1 MRYSTWL
8 AGLFVVVG
16 TNICLGQAQK
26 LRQVIHDTGATCNTA
41 AVFRIRVFR
50 GKETDDSSPQSERI
64 YFQIRTRPEPKA
76 SDNVLLVW
84 LGRTTHVDMHSGEM
98 HVGPHK
104 ELHARVKDRIFA
116 SNVSNQLLPFSPRE
130 ITPLQEEEA
139 YAKLITSA
147 GRRADMNPL
156 ALPFLTTDAFYSEN
170 YDLPAVKSRFR
181 LLQLAYEDKEE
192 WRSVW
197 TYPKN
202 GNVVEVRL
210 SPKSGHRPVET
221 SYYNKKPKSPNPEK
235 GKELGELVYRT
246 QTTWEHTTLKDTT
259 DTKAKQRKV
268 WLPKKIVFEQFPH
281 GKNNT
286 QNVIEIVILWR
297 RVSDDILSVPAVE
310 NQIPIAAEI
319 APPNEPISEL
329 YYNMLSD
336 LEALIEAEEEKQ

>member
-1 MRYSTWL
+1 MRFYIWL
-8 AGLFVVVG
+8 TGLFVVVG
-16 TNICLGQAQK
+16 MNICLGQAQK
-26 LRQVIHDTGATCNTA
+26 LREVIYDTGATCNTA

-50 GKETDDSSPQSERI
+50 GKGTDVSAPQSERI
-64 YFQIRTRPEPKA
+64 YFQIRTRPQPKA
-76 SDNVLLVW
+76 SDNVLFVW
-84 LGRTTHVDMHSGEM
+84 LGRRGHVDMHSGEM
-98 HVGPHK
+98 HVSPHK

-116 SNVSNQLLPFSPRE
+116 SNVSNQLLPFTPRE

-197 TYPKN
+197 TCPKN

-210 SPKSGHRPVET
+210 SPKSGHRSVET
-221 SYYNKKPKSPNPEK
+221 SYYNKKPKSPKPEK

-246 QTTWEHTTLKDTT
+246 QTTWEQQNSRTLPTRRRSSARLGFQRRSCSNNFPTARTILRTLLRLSSYGAEYPTIFSQYQRSRIKYPSLRKSLLRMSQSPSFTTTC
-259 DTKAKQRKV
+259 
-268 WLPKKIVFEQFPH
+268 
-281 GKNNT
+281 
-286 QNVIEIVILWR
+286 
-297 RVSDDILSVPAVE
+297 
-310 NQIPIAAEI
+310 
-319 APPNEPISEL
+319 
-329 YYNMLSD
+329 
-336 LEALIEAEEEKQ
+336 